1 MMLTRRL
8 TLGHV
13 FYLSL
18 LALTLLLAALFTVLL
33 EGSRRSI
40 VKSSEQLREAFS
52 DRIDDEVLRG
62 LRAAEKALLDLERQI
77 RSGAREAEQP
87 LSLEASLFSVVL
99 NNPDLAEVTLTHA
112 PRPGTGDEGPVWQIS
127 VFREGPDAGSPIVT
141 RRTAAEGGRF
151 VSELRSRPPGG
162 GLFDTPLRRQPG
174 AVPDPAQDPTFTIPA
189 GARYGHLVW
198 TDISWSPLDAHLP
211 EEQRRVV
218 LTAMKTVEDRGG
230 RFLGVLRV
238 GSRAEQIDRVAQ
250 MRLDTRAGADP
261 HVKFLFDG
269 EGRLVTRLS
278 PDDRLHDAGDALRVA
293 PARLPPEVALAL
305 RHPMHEQV
313 SAENPRAS
321 GEIEAGGRRFLVSF
335 RSLADAERW
344 RPEGGI
350 EDWRIGIVVPEEAYL
365 GDLLRTR
372 NLLLA
377 SAAGVIAVIL
387 TGGALTLGAVRRG
400 LARIEGETLRMR
412 RFDFAPSPTDA
423 PFADVREAV
432 ESLEQAK
439 TAMRAMGKYVPVD
452 LVRELY
458 AANREPVLGGRLQD
472 ASLLFTDIEGFT
484 TLAEGLTP
492 DRLAEALGL
501 YLAAMTSAV
510 HESGG
515 TVDKYIG
522 DAVMAIWNAP
532 RPLPDH
538 AERACRSALACV
550 AATERLFASP
560 AWAGLPPLVT
570 RFGLHRATVMVG
582 HFGAPDRLSYT
593 ALGDGVNLASRLEGL
608 NKQYGTRLMASEA
621 IREAAGSSF
630 AFRRL
635 DRVAVKGKTQGT
647 LVYELLGETAAVT
660 AARLDTARAYEA
672 GLEAYLAA
680 DFATALARFEPLTE
694 DKPARVL
701 SARCRMLLAEPP
713 PAGWDGIFVARSK

>member
-1 MMLTRRL
+1 MTTRRI

-18 LALTLLLAALFTVLL
+18 LGLTLLLGALFTVLL

-62 LRAAEKALLDLERQI
+62 LRAAEKALLDLEREI
-77 RSGAREAEQP
+77 RSGTCEVEEP

-99 NNPDLAEVTLTHA
+99 NNPDLSEVTLTHA
-112 PRPGTGDEGPVWQIS
+112 PRPGSGEGGPVWQIS
-127 VFREGPDAGSPIVT
+127 VFREDPDAGSPIVT
-141 RRTAAEGGRF
+141 RRTAAQGGRF
-151 VSELRSRPPGG
+151 VSELRSRPPDG

-174 AVPDPAQDPTFTIPA
+174 AAPDPTQDPTFTTPA
-189 GARYGHLVW
+189 EARYGHLVW
-198 TDISWSPLDAHLP
+198 TDISWSPIDAHLP
-211 EEQRRVV
+211 DEQRRTV

-250 MRLDTRAGADP
+250 MRLDTRGGEDP

-278 PDDRLHDAGDALRVA
+278 PDDRLYDAGDALRVT
-293 PARLPPEVALAL
+293 PAMLPPEVALAL
-305 RHPMHEQV
+305 SHPMHEAV

-321 GEIEAGGRRFLVSF
+321 GEIEVGGRRFLVSF
-335 RSLADAERW
+335 RSLADAARW
-344 RPEGGI
+344 QPEGGI

-365 GDLLRTR
+365 GDLEKTR
-372 NLLLA
+372 NVLLG
-377 SAAGVIAVIL
+377 SAAVVIAVIL
-387 TGGALTLGAVRRG
+387 GGGALTLGAVRRG
-400 LARIEGETLRMR
+400 LARIEGETKRMR
-412 RFDFAPSPTDA
+412 CFDFAPSPTDDT

-432 ESLEQAK
+432 ESLELAK
-439 TAMRAMGKYVPVD
+439 TAMRAMGKYVPVA

-458 AANREPVLGGRLQD
+458 EANREPTLGGCLQD
-472 ASLLFTDIEGFT
+472 ASLMFTDIEGFT

-492 DRLAEALGL
+492 DRLAAALGL
-501 YLAAMTSAV
+501 YLEAMTAAV
-510 HESGG
+510 HQTGG

-522 DAVMAIWNAP
+522 DAVMALWNAP
-532 RPLPDH
+532 RPLPGH
-538 AERACRSALACV
+538 TERACQAALACI
-550 AATERLFASP
+550 AATQRLFASP
-560 AWAGLPPLVT
+560 AWSGLPPLVT

-582 HFGAPDRLSYT
+582 HFGAPDRFSYT

-621 IREAAGSSF
+621 AREAAGASF

-647 LVYELLGETAAVT
+647 LVYELLGEAGQVPEE
-660 AARLDTARAYEA
+660 RLRAARAYEA
-672 GLEAYLAA
+672 ALEAYFAG
-680 DFATALARFEPLTE
+680 DFAAALAGFEQLDDDGPG
-694 DKPARVL
+694 RVL
-701 SARCRMLLAEPP
+701 AARCRMLQAEPP
-713 PAGWDGIFVARSK
+713 PAAWDGIFVARSK